1 MGTWTSTATFEGD
14 PQSLV
19 TLLTEVDAIET
30 WSPVPFRLS
39 DGAESLRA
47 GERVEVEGALLGRG
61 VRFRIDV
68 AQADERGVSLR
79 AKGPFE
85 IDVDYSIEAASS
97 TVRARVETRGGGPM
111 AKVLASA
118 ANAMLAAGALDCAL
132 GRIVGRACPGPALAP
147 V

>member
-1 MGTWTSTATFEGD
+1 MGTWTSSATFEGD
-14 PQSLV
+14 PRSLV
-19 TLLTEVDAIET
+19 SLLTEVDAIET

-39 DGAESLRA
+39 DGADSLRA

-68 AQADERGVSLR
+68 DQADERGISLR

-85 IDVDYSIEAASS
+85 IDVDYTIEAASS
-97 TVRARVETRGGGPM
+97 TVQARVETRGGGLA

-118 ANAMLAAGALDCAL
+118 ANAMLAAGALDHAL
-132 GRIVGRACPGPALAP
+132 GRVVGRACPGPVAAA